1 MNNLK
6 IPSNRNFGIVFSLV
20 FFLASIYFF
29 FNYPFIFFYL
39 VAFSVLFLILGLM
52 NSNILTIPNKL
63 WFKFGLILS
72 KIISPLVM
80 AAIYFL
86 VVTPTGII
94 MKILKKDL
102 LNINFNNNKSYWIK
116 KDKIKINMKKQF

>member
-6 IPSNRNFGIVFSLV
+6 IPSNRNFGFVFSLV

-29 FNYPFIFFYL
+29 FNYSFIFFYL

-116 KDKIKINMKKQF
+116 KDKNKINMKKQF